1 MNVSIYIFGEFAAG
15 YSQYPQD
22 YTTAIFKQFNSK
34 AKSQTQL
41 CIHRDGDLIY
51 YAYIRK
57 LSEQKYI
64 GLCAVLNG
72 MMFSDVK
79 TVFELFEQQITGMI
93 SRGDLIFF
101 NSQGDITTNVTQL
114 HLCRSTIEQ
123 LQNALRSQLD
133 RLPIIPLPAVS
144 FGVSKDS
151 VKEFIMDES
160 TSNIID
166 ASAKYGYTF
175 IYKDKNYETSQTQS
189 VKNIILKLNNDKVE
203 LQKRCDDLSSLLTQ
217 EKVKQRNMKYVGI
230 LGAVVI
236 FFGIV
241 LWNKVLFPSE
251 VTRYETGEF
260 VYYGPLN
267 KNHQPNGIGVA
278 IYPETDLQKRRY
290 YIGNFVNGKRED
302 NEAMLL
308 YQNGDYYYGSM
319 SDDKWGNGIFY
330 NKTDNSH
337 YSGEFLENEPYNGT
351 WYDHKPVI
359 KIYNG
364 YEKVLTNSN

>member
-1 MNVSIYIFGEFAAG
+1 MNVSIYIFGEFASG
-15 YSQYPQD
+15 YSQFPQD
-22 YTTAIFKQFNSK
+22 YTTDVFKRFNSN
-34 AKSQTQL
+34 AKSRTQL
-41 CIHRDGDLIY
+41 CVHRDGELIY

-57 LSEQKYI
+57 LYEQKYI

-114 HLCRSTIEQ
+114 YLCRSSIEQ

-133 RLPIIPLPAVS
+133 RLQTISLPAVS

-151 VKEFIMDES
+151 VKEFVVDDSVSSIVE
-160 TSNIID
+160 
-166 ASAKYGYTF
+166 AAAKYGYTY

-189 VKNIILKLNNDKVE
+189 ARSIIIKLNKDKDE
-203 LQKRCDDLSSLLTQ
+203 LQKRCDDLSSKLTQ

-230 LGAVVI
+230 LGAIVI
-236 FFGIV
+236 VFGII

-278 IYPETDLQKRRY
+278 IYPETDPLKRRY

-302 NEAMLL
+302 KEAMLL

-319 SDDKWGNGIFY
+319 SDDKWGSGTSYIN
-330 NKTDNSH
+330 TDNSH
-337 YSGEFLENEPYNGT
+337 FSGEFLDNKPYNGL
-351 WYDHKPVI
+351 WYEHKPVI
-359 KIYNG
+359 DVVDGQPKYR
-364 YEKVLTNSN
+364 

>member
-1 MNVSIYIFGEFAAG
+1 MNVSIYIFGEFASG

-22 YTTAIFKQFNSK
+22 YTADVFKQFYNN
-34 AKSQTQL
+34 AKSWTQL
-41 CIHRDGDLIY
+41 CVHRDGDLIY

-57 LSEQKYI
+57 LDEQKYI

-72 MMFSDVK
+72 VMFSDVK

-101 NSQGDITTNVTQL
+101 NSQGNITTNVTQL
-114 HLCRSTIEQ
+114 YLCRSTIEQ
-123 LQNALRSQLD
+123 LQKALRSQLD
-133 RLPIIPLPAVS
+133 RLPTLSLPAVS

-151 VKEFIMDES
+151 VKEFIEDDS
-160 TSNIID
+160 VSSIID
-166 ASAKYGYTF
+166 ASAKYGYTY
-175 IYKDKNYETSQTQS
+175 IYKDENYETPQTQS
-189 VKNIILKLNNDKVE
+189 TKSVILKLNNENIE
-203 LQKRCDDLSSLLTQ
+203 LQKRCDNLTSMLAK
-217 EKVKQRNMKYVGI
+217 EKVKQRNLKFVGL
-230 LGAVVI
+230 LGAIVI
-236 FFGIV
+236 IFGII

-267 KNHQPNGIGVA
+267 KNHQPNGVGVA
-278 IYPETDLQKRRY
+278 IYPASDLEGRRF
-290 YIGNFVNGKRED
+290 YIGNFINGKRED
-302 NEAMLL
+302 GEAMLL

-319 SDDKWGNGIFY
+319 SDDKWGTGTFY

-337 YSGEFLENEPYNGT
+337 YSGEFLENKPYNGT

-364 YEKVLTNSN
+364 YEKVLSN